1 MKTTCKYSM
10 AKQNRCKHSL
20 ILATP
25 SVFWR
30 CHNEWNLGQIPEAH
44 DMTQNTQ
51 LPQKHLTVLLGVPC
65 SHLLKLEKSFF
76 IYIYIYIHIT

>member
-1 MKTTCKYSM
+1 M

-51 LPQKHLTVLLGVPC
+51 LQQKHLSRSSLFALAKVASKVYML
-65 SHLLKLEKSFF
+65 
-76 IYIYIYIHIT
+76 YIYIT